1 MHWSALYFVYLHAVK
16 DTLSLSVTVSV
27 VINTIKLP
35 DKSSIIIYIIII
47 IIRDNNRLMPM
58 NFSTSFADPKNV
70 FAI

>member
-1 MHWSALYFVYLHAVK
+1 MHWSALYFVDFHAVK

-27 VINTIKLP
+27 VIIIIKLP